1 MSNFGD
7 GFGRQ
12 RRIVLNKDRV
22 DTRIAVNLTDPRMKA
37 DRIRDVLNPNRSIDT
52 QPRASRNAPVPDGDH

>member
-52 QPRASRNAPVPDGDH
+52 QPRASRTAPVPDGDH